1 MSEEISPDMIM
12 SGRSAL
18 TAEVSA
24 LRAAEAEFDGMK
36 QIMKAHIN
44 MMDEEE

>member
-1 MSEEISPDMIM
+1 MSEEVTPDVGM
-12 SGRSAL
+12 SARSAI